1 MHYPN
6 ITITMRRETS
16 NEHKPLNN
24 FTVLFSNH
32 LHNLFTLKNDENF
45 PFNNTHYKDL
55 KFRYFTENG
64 SHEQIR

>member
-32 LHNLFTLKNDENF
+32 LHNLFTLKNDE
-45 PFNNTHYKDL
+45 
-55 KFRYFTENG
+55 
-64 SHEQIR
+64 SQ